1 MQAPFFAERSDE
13 CIFRY
18 RTAGMLL
25 FLRWYSSRGVAADA
39 AEAILKDF
47 TVWYRRRSRFG

>member
-25 FLRWYSSRGVAADA
+25 FLWQNSSRGVAADA

-47 TVWYRRRSRFG
+47 TVWYRRRSRCG